1 MDRRAFLASSGALL
15 SAAALARLEAFAAAE
30 PMPAPLSGAGI
41 GPEGWHT
48 LGLVQEH
55 LFPSEAQ
62 APGAREVNALS
73 YLRFVMG
80 WQGSD
85 PAEPRILRS
94 GLDRLREIA
103 AQTAGGTF
111 AALGPSAREQVLRT
125 LEAEEGGTEWLL
137 LVLDYLFEALLADPI
152 YGGNPDGIGW
162 RWLRIEPGHRRPGPD
177 QRYFKLWAN

>member
-30 PMPAPLSGAGI
+30 PEPAPLSGAGI
-41 GPEGWHT
+41 EPEGWRT
-48 LGLVQEH
+48 LGLVQGH

-62 APGAREVNALS
+62 APGAREVKALS

-80 WQGSD
+80 WQGTD

-103 AQTAGGTF
+103 AQTQGGTF
-111 AALGPSAREQVLRT
+111 AALSTPAREQVLRT
-125 LEAEEGGTEWLL
+125 LEAEESGTEWLL

-162 RWLRIEPGHRRPGPD
+162 RWLRVEPGHRRPGPD
-177 QRYFKLWAN
+177 QRYFELWA

>member
-1 MDRRAFLASSGALL
+1 MDRRTFLASTGAFL
-15 SAAALARLEAFAAAE
+15 SAAALARIDAFAAEE
-30 PMPAPLSGAGI
+30 PVSATLSDAGI
-41 GPEGWHT
+41 ESKGWRT

-62 APGAREVNALS
+62 APGAMEVNALG

-80 WQGSD
+80 WEGTD

-94 GLDRLREIA
+94 GLDRLREI
-103 AQTAGGTF
+103 TARTEDGTF
-111 AALGPSAREQVLRT
+111 AALATPAREQALRI

-152 YGGNPDGIGW
+152 YGSNPDGIGW

-177 QRYFKLWAN
+177 QRYFELWA

>member
-1 MDRRAFLASSGALL
+1 MDRRAFLASTGTFL
-15 SAAALARLEAFAAAE
+15 SAGLLARRAAFAAAE
-30 PMPAPLSGAGI
+30 LVSAPLSGAGI
-41 GPEGWHT
+41 EPEGWRT

-55 LFPSEAQ
+55 LLPSEAQ
-62 APGAREVNALS
+62 APGAREVNALR
-73 YLRFVMG
+73 YLHFVMG
-80 WQGSD
+80 WEGTD
-85 PAEPRILRS
+85 PAEPRILRL

-103 AQTAGGTF
+103 AQTGGGDFET
-111 AALGPSAREQVLRT
+111 LGAPDRERALRT

-177 QRYFKLWAN
+177 QRYFELLA

>member
-1 MDRRAFLASSGALL
+1 MDRRAFLASGGAFL
-15 SAAALARLEAFAAAE
+15 SAGALARIEAFAAAE
-30 PMPAPLSGAGI
+30 PVSAPLSGAGI
-41 GPEGWHT
+41 ELEGWRT

-55 LFPSEAQ
+55 LFPSELQ

-80 WQGSD
+80 WQETD

-94 GLDRLREIA
+94 GLDRLRKIA
-103 AQTAGGTF
+103 AQAEGGTF
-111 AALGPSAREQVLRT
+111 AALDPAARERTLRT
-125 LEAEEGGTEWLL
+125 LEAEEDGTEWIL

-162 RWLRIEPGHRRPGPD
+162 RWLRVESGHRRPGPD
-177 QRYFKLWAN
+177 QRYFKLRA